1 MRTKGIGP
9 NNLGVDVKAVVEMR
23 SAAKQVTKTVKENG
37 TMAGY
42 MAPRNAIAAV
52 KGAAETFSN
61 AASNAASN
69 VEGSMSKRAQ
79 KASKKSPGR
88 SFMNVG
94 PYGYFKDLY
103 NKL

>member
-52 KGAAETFSN
+52 KGAAETV
-61 AASNAASN
+61 SNAASN
-69 VEGSMSKRAQ
+69 VEGSMSNRAQ
-79 KASKKSPGR
+79 KASKKPPGR

-94 PYGYFKDLY
+94 PFGYIKDLL
-103 NKL
+103 NSK